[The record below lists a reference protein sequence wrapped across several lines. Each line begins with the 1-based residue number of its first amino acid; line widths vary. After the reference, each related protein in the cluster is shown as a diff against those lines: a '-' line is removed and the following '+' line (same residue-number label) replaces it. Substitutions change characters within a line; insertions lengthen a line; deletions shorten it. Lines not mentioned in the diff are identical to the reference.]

1 METKMTHVH
10 NAHAHHSFG
19 HAVLAAMAVP
29 FVWLHRHHERQELA
43 NVLEFPEYLLKD
55 IGLKRSD
62 VVREAV
68 KPFWRS

>member
-1 METKMTHVH
+1 MAQVH

-19 HAVLAAMAVP
+19 LTVLAAMAVP

-43 NVLEFPEYLLKD
+43 GVLDFPDYLLKD
-55 IGLKRSD
+55 IGLERSA
-62 VVREAV
+62 VAREAV